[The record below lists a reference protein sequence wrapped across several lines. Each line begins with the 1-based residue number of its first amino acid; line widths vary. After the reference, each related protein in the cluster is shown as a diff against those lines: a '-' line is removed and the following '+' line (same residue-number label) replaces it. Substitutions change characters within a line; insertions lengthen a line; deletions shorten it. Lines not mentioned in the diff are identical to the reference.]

1 MPEVSLVAV
10 MDADKE
16 GFLRSD
22 RSLIQTIGRAARN
35 VNGRAIL
42 YADKITDSMQ
52 RAMDETE
59 RRRTKQITFNEEH
72 GIVPKTIKKR
82 IDDVMEGAHRQTP
95 GSRGRKAKDKA
106 AKSTTDALVPKNPQT
121 LTPQQLA
128 KEITRL
134 EDEMFEAAKSLEFER
149 AATIR
154 DAVADL
160 QSLAFK

>member
-1 MPEVSLVAV
+1 

-42 YADKITDSMQ
+42 YADKVTDSMQ

-59 RRRTKQITFNEEH
+59 RRRNKQISFNIEH

-82 IDDVMEGAHRQTP
+82 IDDVMEGGIGRAGFTSPKGKRQGVQGLRP
-95 GSRGRKAKDKA
+95 
-106 AKSTTDALVPKNPQT
+106 V
-121 LTPQQLA
+121 
-128 KEITRL
+128 
-134 EDEMFEAAKSLEFER
+134 
-149 AATIR
+149 
-154 DAVADL
+154 V
-160 QSLAFK
+160 

>member
-1 MPEVSLVAV
+1 

-42 YADKITDSMQ
+42 YADRITDSMR
-52 RAMDETE
+52 RAMDETD
-59 RRRTKQITFNEEH
+59 RRRNKQIAFNEDN
-72 GIVPKTIKKR
+72 GITPTTIKKR
-82 IDDVMEGAHRQTP
+82 IDDVMEGAHRETP

-106 AKSTTDALVPKNPQT
+106 AKSTSETLMPKNPQT

-134 EDEMFEAAKSLEFER
+134 EDEMFQAAKSLEFER
-149 AATIR
+149 AAAIR
-154 DAVADL
+154 DAVAEL